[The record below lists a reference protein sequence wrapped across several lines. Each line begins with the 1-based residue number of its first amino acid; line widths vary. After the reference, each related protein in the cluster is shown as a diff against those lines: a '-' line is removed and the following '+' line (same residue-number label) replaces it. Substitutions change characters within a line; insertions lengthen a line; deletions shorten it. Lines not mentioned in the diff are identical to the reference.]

1 MKTFGIC
8 GLFIIGALM
17 LLYIFTLGQI
27 WNNHSVQSY
36 LILCTGIMSINLGLL
51 ALALM
56 KNEK

>member
-1 MKTFGIC
+1 MRTFGIC
-8 GLFIIGALM
+8 GLFIIGALL

-51 ALALM
+51 ALALR

>member
-1 MKTFGIC
+1 MRTFGIC
-8 GLFIIGALM
+8 GLFIIGALL
-17 LLYIFTLGQI
+17 LLYIFTLGHI

-56 KNEK
+56 TNEK

>member
-8 GLFIIGALM
+8 GLFIIGALL

-27 WNNHSVQSY
+27 WNNHSLQSY

-51 ALALM
+51 ALALR